1 MNKIKSLIRLVII
14 YFLNGYYQFKF
25 KLKSN
30 SKKKNI
36 LIYSDSRGFLVNCFL
51 CNKTPKS
58 SYIDMLSNDYNVTF
72 QICPHKHTTIIDFLN
87 YIKTINLS
95 KYQHII
101 LHLGIVDFSPRPI
114 SQINLVYNKKLKIV
128 QKIFPNSTMSPHY
141 YEEKYENEN
150 TFSLY
155 DTTFLE
161 NTILFNMEKISKQT
175 NLIWLGVNKIDINW
189 NGNYFKKRPSNINE
203 ILKYQ
208 DSIKSYLATKSSNIK
223 YIDIDGIS
231 QFDLKKHTVD
241 NMHLSEEGFKLF
253 YNVLLK
259 VLS

>member
-1 MNKIKSLIRLVII
+1 MQRIKSLIRFLIMYLV
-14 YFLNGYYQFKF
+14 NVYYKLKF
-25 KLKSN
+25 KSN
-30 SKKKNI
+30 SKKENI
-36 LIYSDSRGFLVNCFL
+36 LVYTDSRGFLVNCFM
-51 CNKTPKS
+51 CNKTPKL

-87 YIKTINLS
+87 YIHTKNVS

-114 SQINLVYNKKLKIV
+114 SQIDLVYNKKLKV
-128 QKIFPNSTMSPHY
+128 VKKTFPNSIMNPNY

-155 DTTFLE
+155 DTFFLE
-161 NTILFNMEKISKQT
+161 NTILPNMEEISRQT
-175 NLIWLGVNKIDINW
+175 NLIWLGVNKVDIDW

-208 DSIKSYLATKSSNIK
+208 NSIKSYLSVKNSKIK
-223 YIDIDGIS
+223 YIDIDSIDK
-231 QFDLKKHTVD
+231 FELKKHTVD

-253 YNVLLK
+253 YNILLK
-259 VLS
+259 VLNK